1 MQPFFLPPPR
11 RTARDYGAGAIS
23 RHELPCEGG
32 QVLPWTHGTLMV
44 TMGSACVG
52 DGSGLVTCVG
62 REGQR
67 TARQEQVNIQSPCD
81 CVSVG
86 TFAERRTQTDRGE
99 HRCGEGLALWTRE
112 RGAVSRVG
120 AIRAP
125 APHPTGSGAP
135 ASVPGVCP
143 SGHSLEEGRYGDVA
157 VGKGGQQDVGIQSET
172 APASV

>member
-1 MQPFFLPPPR
+1 M
-11 RTARDYGAGAIS
+11 
-23 RHELPCEGG
+23 
-32 QVLPWTHGTLMV
+32 
-44 TMGSACVG
+44 
-52 DGSGLVTCVG
+52 
-62 REGQR
+62 
-67 TARQEQVNIQSPCD
+67 
-81 CVSVG
+81 
-86 TFAERRTQTDRGE
+86 DRGE